1 MLRPAPLGLTLPQLT
16 SWLPLN
22 PRAQLWSL
30 ILSETIPG
38 HSCPASRCLLTP
50 SACLP
55 VSLLPDLC
63 PVRTGSSALAC
74 TCLPRGSN
82 GAWSS
87 RVLSH
92 ICWLKGRKKGGKKR
106 QKKREKSRKGKGSG
120 MWRGGWNRKRE
131 GEGES
136 RRKRRKW
143 GGGRK
148 EAPETC

>member
-1 MLRPAPLGLTLPQLT
+1 MLHPVPLGLTLPQLT

-50 SACLP
+50 SDCLP
-55 VSLLPDLC
+55 LSLLPDLC

-82 GAWSS
+82 GTWSS
-87 RVLSH
+87 KVLSH
-92 ICWLKGRKKGGKKR
+92 ICWLKGRKKGEKKR
-106 QKKREKSRKGKGSG
+106 QKKREKSRKGKGRWNVEG
-120 MWRGGWNRKRE
+120 RVEQEEERQRERAGGRGGSGEEE
-131 GEGES
+131 GS
-136 RRKRRKW
+136 
-143 GGGRK
+143 
-148 EAPETC
+148 A